1 MEERWMIGMW
11 IRSWPAQHDD
21 ALAKDKFSTTQNK
34 KLRRSRIF
42 ASRPSTMGQI
52 EMPRHP
58 AGVRAT
64 SYAARVVSKRLNRRT
79 VNWNNCTR
87 SLSEVARFHARN

>member
-1 MEERWMIGMW
+1 MRRDGQLNMTM
-11 IRSWPAQHDD
+11 R
-21 ALAKDKFSTTQNK
+21 LLFSTTQNK

-42 ASRPSTMGQI
+42 ASTPSTMGLI

-87 SLSEVARFHARN
+87 SLLEVARFHARN